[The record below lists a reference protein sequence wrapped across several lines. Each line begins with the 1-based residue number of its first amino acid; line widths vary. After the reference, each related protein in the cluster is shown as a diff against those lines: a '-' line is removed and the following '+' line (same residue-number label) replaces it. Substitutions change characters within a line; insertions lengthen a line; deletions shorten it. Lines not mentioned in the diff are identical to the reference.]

1 MPIAVPTHGVDEDE
15 ERHAAQDVDD
25 GAERKVYGAVGSEP
39 ILGGDGE
46 DEAERQTDDIGE
58 EGDGDGHVY
67 GLAEALENQ
76 IEHVHSSSVKLM
88 PWLSSQRRILSAVS
102 GSLGSWR
109 TVWP

>member
-1 MPIAVPTHGVDEDE
+1 MTPRSTSLALDSTSLATKGEGGDEERQQHALGAYRGADDEAGDGQHGVDEDE

-58 EGDGDGHVY
+58 EGDGDGHVW
-67 GLAEALENQ
+67 
-76 IEHVHSSSVKLM
+76 IS
-88 PWLSSQRRILSAVS
+88 PR
-102 GSLGSWR
+102 
-109 TVWP
+109 P